1 MSVLDPSSG
10 SESILMSMKAHRDWA
25 RDTKGIDK
33 PNVVLANTA
42 HPAFDKAAR
51 YERTLATGYLI
62 SNLLFTFN
70 CALFIP
76 TNLMILS
83 EDLYR

>member
-1 MSVLDPSSG
+1 
-10 SESILMSMKAHRDWA
+10 MSMKAHRDWA
-25 RDTKGIDK
+25 RDAKGIDK

-62 SNLLFTFN
+62 SNLPFTFCFFYIN
-70 CALFIP
+70 I
-76 TNLMILS
+76 MILS
-83 EDLYR
+83 EDWYR